1 MISSSSCATCLK
13 RRWNFFCRLLLN
25 DLRFFPVEAPS
36 VDLFAIDLT
45 EDEYR
50 LVVDKFAGTFALG
63 RRCSWVAFVDDVDDD
78 AAKLASDLSTVD
90 DVIICGTGTEFDT
103 FEFVDVFGCGCSL
116 LSFAKKKRKYSSLSL
131 YYSFSICTSQVIVQ
145 CNTTIHEIVNVKN

>member
-1 MISSSSCATCLK
+1 M
-13 RRWNFFCRLLLN
+13 
-25 DLRFFPVEAPS
+25 EAPS

-50 LVVDKFAGTFALG
+50 LVVDKFAGRFALG
-63 RRCSWVAFVDDVDDD
+63 WRCSWVAFVDDVDDD

-116 LSFAKKKRKYSSLSL
+116 LLVAKKRESIRHYQCIIYFLFAPVKWLYNVIQPYMKFHTINSKRNKLV
-131 YYSFSICTSQVIVQ
+131 FTD
-145 CNTTIHEIVNVKN
+145 